1 MRIPW
6 WSTLGIDVVCVLA
19 FAAAGR
25 SSHAEENTPGAL
37 VGTAWPFLVGLAVG
51 WAVLAVV
58 ARRRDAGGQGPTTWA
73 RPVAIGVPLVVIT
86 WSVAMVLRATTDQG
100 LSGAFPAVALGV
112 LAALLVGWRCV
123 AVLVS
128 GAARP
133 RSAGRGHGTPAPG
146 G

>member
-1 MRIPW
+1 MRIPR
-6 WSTLGIDVVCVLA
+6 WSTLGLDIVCVLA
-19 FAAAGR
+19 FVAAGR
-25 SSHAEENTPGAL
+25 SSHAEENTLGAL
-37 VGTAWPFLVGLAVG
+37 VGTAWPFLVGLGIG

-58 ARRRDAGGQGPTTWA
+58 ARRRDTGEPGHAAWV
-73 RPVAIGVPLVVIT
+73 RPVAAGVPVVVVT
-86 WSVAMVLRATTDQG
+86 WAVAMVLRAVTGQG

-112 LAALLVGWRCV
+112 LAALLVGWRCI